1 MDNAFQ
7 DKLDEHIRNMTTS
20 MFTFEVTKCCG
31 YSTFIT
37 IYKGKTLLNLYE
49 QIMDHFQILEIKEL
63 FFYAPSGERIR
74 IPISKQTVYQFVQT
88 CITGNSIKLEPIYAL
103 PRPVVYRLYL
113 DDGQSGHTH
122 NHNDTFVS

>member
-37 IYKGKTLLNLYE
+37 IYKEKTLLNLYE
-49 QIMDHFQILEIKEL
+49 QIMDHFEILEIKEL

-113 DDGQSGHTH
+113 DDGICGHAH
-122 NHNDTFVS
+122 NHNERSVS

>member
-7 DKLDEHIRNMTTS
+7 DKLDELIRNMTTL

-37 IYKGKTLLNLYE
+37 IYKEKTLLNLYE

-63 FFYAPSGERIR
+63 FFYSPSGERIR
-74 IPISKQTVYQFVQT
+74 IPISKQTVHQFVQT

-113 DDGQSGHTH
+113 DDGDTH
-122 NHNDTFVS
+122 NNNEPFVS